1 MKEFERA
8 SELSLLGLTE
18 HKEAGGKVAGVYCL
32 FAPTELVRAAG
43 AIPVSLCGKKE
54 APISAAEKTLPPN
67 LCPLIKS
74 SYGYAVTDT
83 CPFFGA
89 SDFILGE
96 TTCDGK
102 KKMFELMGRIKPLH
116 LMHLPYDTNGTHA
129 LAFWLQEITRLKG
142 FLEEQTGQRIEAPE
156 LNRQIKLQNEVRKLL
171 WRISR
176 YSVAEAVPLSGLD
189 MMTVMETKSSCC
201 DLEAYAVVLRQ
212 LVEELDARSAAGVSV
227 QRRGAPRILLT
238 GCPVG
243 KGSEKVLRLIEE
255 CGGVIV
261 SLENCTGIKGQ
272 DLLVEEDATDPL
284 EALARRYLQIPCSC
298 MTPNEGRLRL
308 LQRLVEDFHVQG
320 VVDLTWQCCHTYN
333 VESFVIREFLE
344 QRHDMPFLHL
354 ETDYSSSDTEQLRT
368 RIEAFIELI
377 A

>member
-1 MKEFERA
+1 VRPEIMKEFERA
-8 SELSLLGLTE
+8 SELSLLGLAE

-54 APISAAEKTLPPN
+54 APIPAAEKTLPPN

-116 LMHLPYDTNGTHA
+116 LMHLPYDTNGGHA
-129 LAFWLQEITRLKG
+129 LAFWLQEITRLKD
-142 FLEEQTGQRIEAPE
+142 FLEEQTGQRIEAHE
-156 LNRQIKLQNEVRKLL
+156 LNRQIKLQNEIRRLL

-176 YSVAEAVPLSGLD
+176 CSAAETIPLSGLD

-201 DLEAYAVVLRQ
+201 DLEAYAVLLRR
-212 LVEELDARSAAGVSV
+212 LIEELDVRSDGGVSV
-227 QRRGAPRILLT
+227 QRRGGPSSFAHRLS
-238 GCPVG
+238 GWQGFG
-243 KGSEKVLRLIEE
+243 KGVAAHRGVWRRDRFSGKLHRHQRPGPT
-255 CGGVIV
+255 GGGEYCR
-261 SLENCTGIKGQ
+261 SAGSACKTLS
-272 DLLVEEDATDPL
+272 ADPL
-284 EALARRYLQIPCSC
+284 L
-298 MTPNEGRLRL
+298 M
-308 LQRLVEDFHVQG
+308 
-320 VVDLTWQCCHTYN
+320 
-333 VESFVIREFLE
+333 
-344 QRHDMPFLHL
+344 HDA
-354 ETDYSSSDTEQLRT
+354 Q
-368 RIEAFIELI
+368 
-377 A
+377 